1 MNKFSRKII
10 SLLSSCCLL
19 GASFSGVKAM
29 ININNRIEI
38 GSDSDDEN
46 NIRELREAQIF
57 EQPQPLRVYELP
69 NFGYAW
75 EKGRKEFKKNRARV
89 LRAGEKNKLT
99 MLPYDVTNIISNNRK
114 KTAAVVGIPM
124 ATYLL
129 YRFYSKATA
138 KENVDWDLEDNDDD
152 DSDY

>member
-19 GASFSGVKAM
+19 GASFSGAKAM
-29 ININNRIEI
+29 ENNEIELMM
-38 GSDSDDEN
+38 DNEN
-46 NIRELREAQIF
+46 NIIGLRRAQIF
-57 EQPQPLRVYELP
+57 APQPLVRRIRGYELP

-75 EKGRKEFKKNRARV
+75 EKDREEFKQNREWV
-89 LRAGEKNKLT
+89 LQAGEKNKLT
-99 MLPYDVTNIISNNRK
+99 MLPYDITNIISNNRK